1 MLSSSERF
9 LTTHTGSL
17 PRPDDLVDL
26 VVRREAGE
34 PVDPSALAA
43 RVRTAVADV
52 AQRQVDVGI
61 DLPSDGEFSKPGFN
75 NYVKDRLT
83 GFGGEQTPWRLP
95 EMADFPDFRPF
106 TMLRPGD
113 SAPRSGPVRLAPTC
127 IGPIAPK
134 DPAAVRTD
142 IANLRSALQR
152 LNVAEAFMTAASP
165 GSVALIINNA
175 YYQTQEAYLFA
186 LADAMRDEYRAIV
199 DAGFVLQLDCPD
211 LGMCGHIQYAN
222 ASLEEFRQAIAV
234 HIEALNH
241 AIQGLPANRIRVH
254 LCWGNY
260 LGPHTRDRPL
270 RDIVDLVLRANVG
283 GISYEASNPRH
294 EHEWRVWQE
303 VSLPPDMVL
312 IPGVIDSHSNYVEHP
327 QVVADRIMRVAQVV
341 GKERVIAGS
350 DCGFG
355 TFAAIRNVAASIAWA
370 KLGSL
375 VEGARLAT
383 TQAFGRAAAL
393 TA

>member
-1 MLSSSERF
+1 MLRSSDRF

-17 PRPDDLVDL
+17 PRPDDLIDSIVA
-26 VVRREAGE
+26 REAGE
-34 PVDPSALAA
+34 AGDADALAQ
-43 RVRTAVADV
+43 RIREAVGEVVKRQADL
-52 AQRQVDVGI
+52 GI
-61 DLPSDGEFSKPGFN
+61 DVPSDGEYSKPGFN
-75 NYVKDRLT
+75 NYIKDRLT

-95 EMADFPDFRPF
+95 EMADFPDFKP
-106 TMLRPGD
+106 M
-113 SAPRSGPVRLAPTC
+113 SQASPRQGPIRLAPTC

-134 DPAAVRTD
+134 DPQAVRTD
-142 IANLRSALQR
+142 IANFRAAL
-152 LNVAEAFMTAASP
+152 LGLPIEEAFMTAASP
-165 GSVALIINNA
+165 GSVALIINNS
-175 YYQTQEAYLFA
+175 YYPTQQEYLFA
-186 LADAMRDEYRAIV
+186 LAEAMRDEYQAIV
-199 DAGFVLQLDCPD
+199 TAGFVLQLDCPD
-211 LGMCGHIQYAN
+211 LGMCGHIQYAD
-222 ASLEEFRQAIAV
+222 ASVEEFRRAIAV

-241 AIQGLPANRIRVH
+241 AIAGLPADRIRVH

-270 RDIVDLVLRANVG
+270 HDIVDLVLRANVQ

-303 VSLPPDMVL
+303 VELPEDKVL

-327 QVVADRIMRVAQVV
+327 RVVADRILRVAHIV

-355 TFAAIRNVAASIAWA
+355 TFAALRNVAASIAWA

-375 VEGARLAT
+375 VDGARLAT
-383 TQAFGRAAAL
+383 ADAFAARTVV